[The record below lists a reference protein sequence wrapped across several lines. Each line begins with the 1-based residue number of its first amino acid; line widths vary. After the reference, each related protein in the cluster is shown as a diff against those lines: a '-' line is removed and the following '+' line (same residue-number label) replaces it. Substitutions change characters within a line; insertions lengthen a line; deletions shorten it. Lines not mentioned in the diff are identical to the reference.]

1 MTLKKHTKG
10 YLMVATAASIWGTV
24 GIQVQ
29 ILFNYNVSLQSIVFW
44 RMFFAFFILL
54 VFVFITKR
62 ERLLIDKKGLIYVGI
77 MGLSSQLLFNLC
89 YFSCIQKTSISTAVT
104 LLYSAPIF
112 IAIMARIFYGELFT
126 LMKTMALLICIG
138 GCFLAATGGSLSVLR
153 LNLIGVL
160 LGLAA
165 GFNFSLVTIISKAII
180 RKYHQLTIIIYALG
194 FGLIFYLPFSRPLAI
209 FEQDLPLLAWAL
221 IVCFGIV
228 STAIAYGLYITGI
241 SYGIEVSRAGII
253 STLELVVAVV
263 LSWLLFR
270 ENILGWKLVGILMVI
285 FAVIIIQLELNN
297 RKKKQLM

>member
-1 MTLKKHTKG
+1 MKKHAKG

-54 VFVFITKR
+54 VFIFITKR
-62 ERLLIDKKGLIYVGI
+62 ERLLIDKKGLIYMGI

-126 LMKTMALLICIG
+126 LMKTLALLICIG

-165 GFNFSLVTIISKAII
+165 GFNFSLVTIVSKAII

-209 FEQDLPLLAWAL
+209 FEQGLPLLAWAL

-297 RKKKQLM
+297 RKKKPLI

>member
-1 MTLKKHTKG
+1 MKKHAKG

-54 VFVFITKR
+54 VFIFITKR
-62 ERLLIDKKGLIYVGI
+62 ERLLIDKKGLIYMGI

-126 LMKTMALLICIG
+126 LMKTLALLICIG

-165 GFNFSLVTIISKAII
+165 GFNFSLVTIVSKAII

-209 FEQDLPLLAWAL
+209 FEQGLPLLAWAL

-241 SYGIEVSRAGII
+241 SYGIEVSRAGIV

-270 ENILGWKLVGILMVI
+270 ENILGWKLVGILMVV

-297 RKKKQLM
+297 RKKKPLI

>member
-1 MTLKKHTKG
+1 
-10 YLMVATAASIWGTV
+10 MVATAASIWGTV

-54 VFVFITKR
+54 IFIFITKR

-77 MGLSSQLLFNLC
+77 MGLSSQLFFNLC

>member
-1 MTLKKHTKG
+1 MKKHAKG

-54 VFVFITKR
+54 IFIFITKR
-62 ERLLIDKKGLIYVGI
+62 ERLLIDKKGLIYMGI

-126 LMKTMALLICIG
+126 LMKTLALLICIG

-297 RKKKQLM
+297 RKKKPLI

>member
-1 MTLKKHTKG
+1 LKKHAKG

-54 VFVFITKR
+54 IFIFITKR

-77 MGLSSQLLFNLC
+77 MGLSSQLFFNLC

>member
-1 MTLKKHTKG
+1 MKKHAKG

-54 VFVFITKR
+54 VFIFITKR
-62 ERLLIDKKGLIYVGI
+62 ERLLIDKKGLIYMGI

-126 LMKTMALLICIG
+126 LMKTLALLICIG

-165 GFNFSLVTIISKAII
+165 GFNFSLVTIVSKAII

-209 FEQDLPLLAWAL
+209 FEQGLPLLAWAL

-241 SYGIEVSRAGII
+241 SYDIEVSRAGIV

-297 RKKKQLM
+297 RKKKLLI

>member
-1 MTLKKHTKG
+1 MKKHAKG

-54 VFVFITKR
+54 VFIFITKR
-62 ERLLIDKKGLIYVGI
+62 ERLLIDKKGLIYMGI

-126 LMKTMALLICIG
+126 LMKTLALLICIG

-209 FEQDLPLLAWAL
+209 FEQGLPLLAWAL

-241 SYGIEVSRAGII
+241 SYDIEVSRAGIV

-297 RKKKQLM
+297 RKKKLLI

>member
-1 MTLKKHTKG
+1 MKKHAKG

-54 VFVFITKR
+54 VFIFITKR
-62 ERLLIDKKGLIYVGI
+62 ERLLIDKKGLIYMGI

-126 LMKTMALLICIG
+126 LMKTLALLICIG

-165 GFNFSLVTIISKAII
+165 GFNFSLVTIVSKAII

-209 FEQDLPLLAWAL
+209 FEQGLPLLAWAL

-241 SYGIEVSRAGII
+241 SYGIEVSRAGIV

-297 RKKKQLM
+297 RKKKPLI

>member
-1 MTLKKHTKG
+1 MKKHAKG

-54 VFVFITKR
+54 VFIFITKR
-62 ERLLIDKKGLIYVGI
+62 ERLLIDKKGLIYMGI

-126 LMKTMALLICIG
+126 LMKTLALLICIG

-165 GFNFSLVTIISKAII
+165 GFNFSLVTIVSKAII

-209 FEQDLPLLAWAL
+209 FEQGLPLLAWAL

-241 SYGIEVSRAGII
+241 SYDIEVSRAGIV

-297 RKKKQLM
+297 RKKMPLI

>member
-1 MTLKKHTKG
+1 MKKHAKG

-54 VFVFITKR
+54 IFIFITKR
-62 ERLLIDKKGLIYVGI
+62 ERLLIDKKGLIYMGI

-126 LMKTMALLICIG
+126 LMKTLALLICIG

-209 FEQDLPLLAWAL
+209 FEQGLPLLAWAL

-241 SYGIEVSRAGII
+241 SYDIEVSRAGIV

-297 RKKKQLM
+297 RKKKLLI

>member
-1 MTLKKHTKG
+1 MKKHAKG

-54 VFVFITKR
+54 IFIFITKR

-77 MGLSSQLLFNLC
+77 MGLSSQLFFNLC

>member
-1 MTLKKHTKG
+1 MKKHAKG

-54 VFVFITKR
+54 IFIFITKR
-62 ERLLIDKKGLIYVGI
+62 ERLLIDKKGLIYMGI

-126 LMKTMALLICIG
+126 LMKTLALLICIG

-165 GFNFSLVTIISKAII
+165 GFNFSLVTIVSKAII

-209 FEQDLPLLAWAL
+209 FEQGLPLLAWAL

-297 RKKKQLM
+297 RKKKPLI

>member
-1 MTLKKHTKG
+1 MKKHTKG

-54 VFVFITKR
+54 VFIFITKR

-126 LMKTMALLICIG
+126 LMKTLALIISIG

-153 LNLIGVL
+153 LNFIGVL

>member
-1 MTLKKHTKG
+1 MKKHAKG

-54 VFVFITKR
+54 VFIFITKR
-62 ERLLIDKKGLIYVGI
+62 ERLLIDKKGLIYMGI

-126 LMKTMALLICIG
+126 LMKTLALLICIG

-209 FEQDLPLLAWAL
+209 FEQGLPLLAWAL

-297 RKKKQLM
+297 RKKMPLI

>member
-1 MTLKKHTKG
+1 MKKHAKG

-54 VFVFITKR
+54 IFIFITKR
-62 ERLLIDKKGLIYVGI
+62 ERLLIDKKGLIYMGI

-126 LMKTMALLICIG
+126 LMKTLALLICIG

-165 GFNFSLVTIISKAII
+165 GFNFSLVTIVSKAII

-209 FEQDLPLLAWAL
+209 FEQGLPLLAWAL

-241 SYGIEVSRAGII
+241 SYDIEVSRAGIV

-297 RKKKQLM
+297 RKKKLLI

>member
-1 MTLKKHTKG
+1 MKKHTKG

-54 VFVFITKR
+54 IFIFITKR

-77 MGLSSQLLFNLC
+77 MGLSSQLFFNLC

>member
-1 MTLKKHTKG
+1 
-10 YLMVATAASIWGTV
+10 MVATAASIWGTV

-54 VFVFITKR
+54 IFIFITKR
-62 ERLLIDKKGLIYVGI
+62 ERLLIDKKGLIYMGI

-126 LMKTMALLICIG
+126 LMKTFALLICIG

-209 FEQDLPLLAWAL
+209 FEQGLPLLAWAL

-241 SYGIEVSRAGII
+241 SYGIEVSRAGIV
-253 STLELVVAVV
+253 STLELVVAVI

-270 ENILGWKLVGILMVI
+270 ENILGWKLVGILMVV

-297 RKKKQLM
+297 RKKKPLI

>member
-1 MTLKKHTKG
+1 MKKHAKG

-54 VFVFITKR
+54 VFIFITKR
-62 ERLLIDKKGLIYVGI
+62 ERLLIDKKGLIYMGI

-126 LMKTMALLICIG
+126 LMKTLALLICIG

-209 FEQDLPLLAWAL
+209 FEQGLPLLAWAL

-297 RKKKQLM
+297 RKKKPLI

>member
-1 MTLKKHTKG
+1 
-10 YLMVATAASIWGTV
+10 MVATAASIWGTV

-54 VFVFITKR
+54 VFIFITKR
-62 ERLLIDKKGLIYVGI
+62 ERLLIDKKGLIYMGI

-126 LMKTMALLICIG
+126 LMKTLALLICIG

-165 GFNFSLVTIISKAII
+165 GFNFSLVTIVSKAII

-209 FEQDLPLLAWAL
+209 FEQGLPLLAWAL

-241 SYGIEVSRAGII
+241 SYGIEVSRAGIV

-263 LSWLLFR
+263 FSWLLFR
-270 ENILGWKLVGILMVI
+270 ENILGWKLVGILMVV

-297 RKKKQLM
+297 RKKKPLI

>member
-1 MTLKKHTKG
+1 
-10 YLMVATAASIWGTV
+10 MVATAASIWGTV

-54 VFVFITKR
+54 VFIFITKR
-62 ERLLIDKKGLIYVGI
+62 ERLLIDKKGLIYMGI

-126 LMKTMALLICIG
+126 LMKTLALLICIG

-209 FEQDLPLLAWAL
+209 FEQGLPLLAWAL

-297 RKKKQLM
+297 RKKKLLI

>member
-1 MTLKKHTKG
+1 MKKHAKG

-54 VFVFITKR
+54 VFIFITKR
-62 ERLLIDKKGLIYVGI
+62 ERLLIDKKGLIYVSI

-126 LMKTMALLICIG
+126 LMKTLALLICIG

-165 GFNFSLVTIISKAII
+165 GFNFSLVTIVSKAII

-194 FGLIFYLPFSRPLAI
+194 FGLIFYIPFSRPLAI

-241 SYGIEVSRAGII
+241 SYGIEVSRAGIV

-297 RKKKQLM
+297 RKKKPLK

>member
-1 MTLKKHTKG
+1 MKKHAKG

-54 VFVFITKR
+54 VFIFITKK
-62 ERLLIDKKGLIYVGI
+62 ERLLIDKKGLIYMGI

-126 LMKTMALLICIG
+126 LMKTLALLICIG

-165 GFNFSLVTIISKAII
+165 GFNFSLVTIVSKAII

-209 FEQDLPLLAWAL
+209 FEQGLPLLAWAL

-241 SYGIEVSRAGII
+241 SYGIEVSRAGIV
-253 STLELVVAVV
+253 STLELVVAVI

-270 ENILGWKLVGILMVI
+270 ENILGWKLVGILMVV

-297 RKKKQLM
+297 RKKKPLI